1 MIRRS
6 ALAFSLA
13 IAAATAVAQVPA
25 SPAVA
30 AAAPPPVP
38 PAAPAPP
45 PPPAASVA
53 AAPVR
58 VEGTVE
64 RFMLNPNGDVDGLWL
79 RDGTQVGF
87 PPHLSAELQAAV
99 RRGDAVTVQGYRLGT
114 LPLLQASA
122 IGTRRSGQQ
131 VVDRPPNP
139 LAGPPAPPTPPALN
153 PMQAEGRIERLV
165 YGPRGETAGVLLS
178 DGTVVRMPPHVAMQN
193 DALLRVGAPLS
204 VSGFGVA
211 TAAGRS
217 LEATQLGRDRA
228 TQRTLFAPPAPP
240 VPPAA
245 PPPPAGPA
253 APAVPPVP
261 LPAPR

>member
-13 IAAATAVAQVPA
+13 IAAATAAAQVPA
-25 SPAVA
+25 PLTA
-30 AAAPPPVP
+30 AAAPPPAP

-45 PPPAASVA
+45 PPPAAPVA

-99 RRGDAVTVQGYRLGT
+99 RSGDAVTVQGYRLGT

-122 IGTRRSGQQ
+122 IGARRSGKQ

-139 LAGPPAPPTPPALN
+139 LAAPPAPPTPPALN

-178 DGTVVRMPPHVAMQN
+178 DGTVVRMPPHVAMQY
-193 DALLRVGAPLS
+193 ATLLRVGAPLS

-245 PPPPAGPA
+245 PPPAGPA